1 MGPEQKCKERQ
12 SVPAGPERGR
22 EGTGSSDCPGRGY
35 LGHQRTARASSP
47 EGSPEGE
54 GICFPIRET
63 RVHGKELTVQELEH
77 NSSAKVIAK
86 MLKPNIT
93 DHDR

>member
-1 MGPEQKCKERQ
+1 MQGASGASLQDSR
-12 SVPAGPERGR
+12 RGS
-22 EGTGSSDCPGRGY
+22 EGTGSSDCPGRGH
-35 LGHQRTARASSP
+35 LGHQGTVRASSP
-47 EGSPEGE
+47 EDSPEGA

-63 RVHGKELTVQELEH
+63 RVHGKELAVQELER